1 MHGLRATLELHEL
14 GERAVPSSIAPQPVD
29 LVSPVAFLQPANH
42 HPLHGIGNG
51 SFQGP
56 FVPADVGASLTLN
69 GTVQLA
75 GLGTFQLAG
84 EVHGVGFVMGGRAT
98 GEMVLT
104 GAQGTITLALH
115 GPVQSFSGIP
125 RELVYSVS
133 GGTGAYSHLTGYG
146 TVGMTFVNQLP
157 PVGVHPGVSGTF
169 VLAFS

>member
-1 MHGLRATLELHEL
+1 MPAPRATLELHEL

-29 LVSPVAFLQPANH
+29 LVSPVAVVQPNH

-51 SFQGP
+51 LFRQP
-56 FVPADVGASLTLN
+56 FVPADVGANLTLS

-84 EVHGVGFVMGGRAT
+84 EVHGAGFVVGGRAT

-115 GPVQSFSGIP
+115 GRVQSGIP
-125 RELVYSVS
+125 PELVYSVS

-157 PVGVHPGVSGTF
+157 PVGVHPGAGGTF